1 MKKPTVLSMIT
12 LCVFALNTA
21 SAQSNPNSSPVR
33 DHNQSRYSQPGQP
46 GYNGSGEGLQHNL
59 LLGTGDGL
67 INTKRSSAFSGGSGE
82 KAALPDEKK
91 TNFQSTGAKPKGP
104 KPVIDEAPAATHNK
118 QSGRGPG
125 EHQ

>member
-1 MKKPTVLSMIT
+1 MKNLAFLSTIM
-12 LCVFALNTA
+12 LCVFVLNTA

-33 DHNQSRYSQPGQP
+33 DKNQSRYSQPGQP

-82 KAALPDEKK
+82 KAALPDGKATKVEG
-91 TNFQSTGAKPKGP
+91 TGAKPKGP
-104 KPVIDEAPAATHNK
+104 KPVIDGSPAAAHNK
-118 QSGRGPG
+118 ESGRGPG
-125 EHQ
+125 GRQ